1 MKVIFDHING
11 FGKVSDQDFIY
22 SQPHGVLEP
31 GESEAQALANGWIP
45 WDGAWFN
52 LRSVRI
58 DLSEYK
64 PHETTKRLSRHIDYQ
79 YEKFVDQ
86 PFYRELYEKYCS
98 HHGFQRTITW
108 EQLFTGDIISYS
120 LNGVVIGYSAVEV
133 YDEAFV
139 ATQFVWDY
147 ENPKLSLGKVAQMFE
162 CIVAKQLGC
171 THVYILGGYEKCCMY
186 KSDFYGFEWWT
197 GSEWSK
203 DKDLYKKLCL
213 RDEAA
218 IVTYD
223 DNDLRADQ

>member
-31 GESEAQALANGWIP
+31 GETEAQALANGWIP

-79 YEKFVDQ
+79 YEKFVDKL
-86 PFYRELYEKYCS
+86 FYRELYEKYCS

-162 CIVAKQLGC
+162 CIVAKQLDC

-197 GSEWSK
+197 GTEWSK

>member
-1 MKVIFDHING
+1 MKIIFDHING

-22 SQPHGVLEP
+22 SQPHGILEP
-31 GESEAQALANGWIP
+31 GETAAQALANGWIP
-45 WDGAWFN
+45 WDGVWFN

-79 YEKFVDQ
+79 YQKFEDQ
-86 PFYRELYEKYCS
+86 LIYRELYEKYCS

-108 EQLFTGDIISYS
+108 EQLFTGDIISYM
-120 LNGVVIGYSAVEV
+120 LNGIVIGYSAIEV

-162 CIVAKQLGC
+162 CVVAKQLGC
-171 THVYILGGYEKCCMY
+171 THVYILGGYEKCCTY

-197 GSEWSK
+197 GTEWSK
-203 DKDLYKKLCL
+203 DKDLYKRLCL

>member
-1 MKVIFDHING
+1 MVFDHING
-11 FGKVSDQDFIY
+11 FGKVSDQDFVY
-22 SQPHGVLEP
+22 SQPHGIMEE
-31 GESEAQALANGWIP
+31 GETADEALAAGWIP
-45 WDGAWFN
+45 WDGSWYN

-58 DLSEYK
+58 DLGEYK
-64 PHETTKRLSRHIDYQ
+64 PHETTRKLSRLIDFMYQ
-79 YEKFVDQ
+79 KFEDK
-86 PFYRELYEKYCS
+86 PIYRKLYEAYCK

-120 LNGVVIGYSAVEV
+120 YQGEIIGYSAVER
-133 YDEAFV
+133 YDTAFV

-147 ENPKLSLGKVAQMFE
+147 ANPKLSLGKVAQMYE
-162 CIVAKQLGC
+162 CEVAKMLGC
-171 THVYILGGYEKCCMY
+171 THVYILGGYENCCMY

-223 DNDLRADQ
+223 DSDLRTDQ

>member
-22 SQPHGVLEP
+22 SQPHGILEP
-31 GESEAQALANGWIP
+31 GETAAEALANGWIP
-45 WDGAWFN
+45 WDGVWFN

-64 PHETTKRLSRHIDYQ
+64 PHETTRRLGRHIDFM
-79 YEKFVDQ
+79 YEKFEDTIM
-86 PFYRELYEKYCS
+86 YRQLYEAYCK
-98 HHGFQRTITW
+98 HHGFERTITW
-108 EQLFTGDIISYS
+108 EQLFTGNIISYS
-120 LNGVVIGYSAVEV
+120 QSGQIIGYSAVEV
-133 YDEAFV
+133 YDTAFV

-147 ENPKLSLGKVAQMFE
+147 ENPKLSLGKVAQMYE
-162 CIVAKQLGC
+162 CQVAAMLGC
-171 THVYILGGYEKCCMY
+171 THVYILGGYEKCCLY

-197 GSEWSK
+197 GTEWSK

-223 DNDLRADQ
+223 DSDLRTEQ

>member
-1 MKVIFDHING
+1 MIIRFDHING

-22 SQPHGVLEP
+22 SQPHGILEP
-31 GESEAQALANGWIP
+31 GETAAQALANGWIP

-58 DLSEYK
+58 NLSEYK

-79 YEKFVDQ
+79 YQKFEDS
-86 PFYRELYEKYCS
+86 PFYRELYEKYCA

-108 EQLFTGDIISYS
+108 DQLFTGDIISYS

-162 CIVAKQLGC
+162 CIVARELGC

-197 GSEWSK
+197 GTEWSK
-203 DKDLYKKLCL
+203 DKELYKKLCL

-223 DNDLRADQ
+223 DSDLRTD

>member
-1 MKVIFDHING
+1 MRVVFDHING

-22 SQPHGVLEP
+22 SQPHGVLEE
-31 GESEAQALANGWIP
+31 GERPADAFEKGWIP
-45 WDGAWFN
+45 WDGVWYN

-58 DLSEYK
+58 DLTEYK
-64 PHETTKRLSRHIDYQ
+64 PHETTRKLGRLVDFM
-79 YEKFVDQ
+79 YEKFEDT
-86 PFYRELYEKYCS
+86 PLYRQLYEKYCA

-108 EQLFTGDIISYS
+108 EQLFTGSIISYS
-120 LNGVVIGYSAVEV
+120 QGAGVIGYSAVEQ
-133 YDEAFV
+133 YDTAFV

-147 ENPKLSLGKVAQMFE
+147 AEPKLSLGKVAQMYE
-162 CIVAKQLGC
+162 CEVAKMLGC

-197 GSEWSK
+197 GKEWSK
-203 DKDLYKKLCL
+203 DKELYKKLCL

-223 DNDLRADQ
+223 NDSDLRTR